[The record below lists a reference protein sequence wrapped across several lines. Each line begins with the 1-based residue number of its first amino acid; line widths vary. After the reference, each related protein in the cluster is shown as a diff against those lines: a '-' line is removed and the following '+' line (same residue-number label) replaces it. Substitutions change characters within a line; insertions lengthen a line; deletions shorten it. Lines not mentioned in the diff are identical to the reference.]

1 VWALGYNQ
9 SNKYP
14 VYIIIRF
21 MDFHG
26 IDLNL
31 LVAFDA
37 LMNER
42 NVTRAAVQVGVSQPA
57 MSAALSR
64 LRNLLGDPLFQRSA
78 DGLLPTARARDL
90 AAPIGHVLRQIEG
103 AMVSRAAFEPATAA
117 VTFRLGLQD
126 YPTVVLLPALLA
138 ALQHAMPD
146 VTLNVLGYNDRDAA
160 VDLLDAGM
168 IDAAIGVAPA
178 NSDGR
183 ILARPV
189 MRDEFVTIVS
199 SDHLAARRAMD
210 MTTWLGLQHVLVS
223 PEGQLHGLV
232 DQALA
237 QQGLKRKLALTLPQ
251 LFAVPDVV
259 ARTGMTAT
267 ILKRVALHSQA
278 SHRLMLFPPPVALPE
293 IVFHLIWHQRSDTH
307 PAQVWFRELITKHAA
322 AL

>member
-1 VWALGYNQ
+1 
-9 SNKYP
+9 
-14 VYIIIRF
+14 

-31 LVAFDA
+31 LVAFNA

-64 LRNLLGDPLFQRSA
+64 LRTLLGDPLFQRSA

-90 AAPIGHVLRQIEG
+90 AAPIAQALRQIEA
-103 AMVSRAAFEPATAA
+103 AMVQQPAFVPETAA
-117 VTFRLGLQD
+117 ATFRLGLQD
-126 YPTVVLLPALLA
+126 YPTLVLLPSLLA
-138 ALQHAMPD
+138 ALQKAMPD
-146 VTLNVLGYNDRDAA
+146 VALNVLAYNDRDAA
-160 VDLLDAGM
+160 VELLDAGM

-178 NSDGR
+178 NTDAR

-189 MRDEFVTIVS
+189 MRDAFVTIVS
-199 SDHLAARRAMD
+199 SDNLAARRAMD
-210 MTTWLGLQHVLVS
+210 LTAWLDLPHVLVS

-237 QQGLKRKLALTLPQ
+237 QQGLTRKLALTVPHI
-251 LFAVPDVV
+251 FAVPDVV
-259 ARTGMTAT
+259 ARTNMTAT
-267 ILKRVALHSQA
+267 ILKRAALHAQA
-278 SHRLMLFPPPVALPE
+278 RHRLMLFPPPVSLPE
-293 IVFHLIWHQRSDTH
+293 IVLDLLWHRRSDTH
-307 PAQVWFRELITKHAA
+307 PAQRWFREFIAQHAA